1 MEPLEYILSCNGSKM
16 EEIASWTEEEDGG
29 GGSGVFLP
37 VGVWFNV
44 FKSWFNRFV
53 ILAAVQVIF

>member
-1 MEPLEYILSCNGSKM
+1 MEPLEFILGCNWSQM

-29 GGSGVFLP
+29 GSLGIFLL

-44 FKSWFNRFV
+44 FKGWFNRFV